1 MRRLI
6 TTRLFEEEQKL
17 ADYDKLAS
25 DYKELQNEHE
35 DLKREYDDYRD
46 KFKDCYQEMCEKIE
60 SREEYISVLE
70 QELEIRCKND
80 VSRNKMNN
88 AVEIVSW

>member
-6 TTRLFEEEQKL
+6 TRRTFEEEQKV
-17 ADYDKLAS
+17 ADYDKMAIE
-25 DYKELQNEHE
+25 YKELQNEHE

-70 QELEIRCKND
+70 QELKIRRDND
-80 VSRNKMNN
+80 ASRKKMNN

>member
-25 DYKELQNEHE
+25 ENKELRNKYEY
-35 DLKREYDDYRD
+35 LKREYDDYRD

-70 QELEIRCKND
+70 QELKIRRKND
-80 VSRNKMNN
+80 DSRKKMNN
-88 AVEIVSW
+88 TMEIVSL

>member
-6 TTRLFEEEQKL
+6 TTRTFEEEQKL

-25 DYKELQNEHE
+25 DYKELQ
-35 DLKREYDDYRD
+35 DEYNKMADNRDDFKECYEIMLD
-46 KFKDCYQEMCEKIE
+46 KFAALEEFNKVLMQE
-60 SREEYISVLE
+60 V
-70 QELEIRCKND
+70 EIRRKND
-80 VSRNKMNN
+80 VSRKKMNN

>member
-6 TTRLFEEEQKL
+6 TTRTFEEEQKL

-25 DYKELQNEHE
+25 DYKELQDELNKVAES
-35 DLKREYDDYRD
+35 RDDFKECYEIMLD
-46 KFKDCYQEMCEKIE
+46 KFAAL
-60 SREEYISVLE
+60 EEFNAVLM

-80 VSRNKMNN
+80 VSRKKMNG

>member
-17 ADYDKLAS
+17 ADYDKVAS
-25 DYKELQNEHE
+25 ENKELRNELNKVAE
-35 DLKREYDDYRD
+35 SRDDFKECYEIMLD
-46 KFKDCYQEMCEKIE
+46 KFAAL
-60 SREEYISVLE
+60 EEFNAVLM

-80 VSRNKMNN
+80 DSRKKMND
-88 AVEIVSW
+88 ATKIVAW